1 MVVDHIFFFIDRQQ
15 KEILLKE
22 KKVQAKGGHV
32 VRQRGYE
39 KQNYQSLNLQVT
51 NISDHYFFQ

>member
-1 MVVDHIFFFIDRQQ
+1 MVVEHIFFFFDQQQ
-15 KEILLKE
+15 KEILLKT
-22 KKVQAKGGHV
+22 KKVQAKGGQV
-32 VRQRGYE
+32 VGQRGQK